1 MTKNHKILICVAIL
15 AVFSLTVAF
24 AVNGGK
30 TSEKPSSATCT
41 ISDKC
46 GLKAKGMCDGNK
58 AACPKTAKKK
68 AASGVCVKDICSDP
82 CYLEAGGL
90 CHLKAEGLCD
100 GNKAA
105 CPILAKKA
113 AGCCKDGCDCCGGC
127 EDGTCI
133 CEDCRCCVKAAGC
146 CKDGCDCCGGCE
158 DGTCICEDCRCCVKA
173 ACDCCKDGTCT
184 CEDCQCDN
192 CCCMQ

>member
-1 MTKNHKILICVAIL
+1 MTKNHKILICVAVL
-15 AVFSLTVAF
+15 ALFSLTVAF

-30 TSEKPSSATCT
+30 TAEKVSSGTCSS
-41 ISDKC
+41 INKC
-46 GLKAKGMCDGNK
+46 GMKVKGLCDGDK
-58 AACPKTAKKK
+58 AACPKMAKKK
-68 AASGVCVKDICSDP
+68 ASSSPCVKDICSDP
-82 CYLEAGGL
+82 

-105 CPILAKKA
+105 CPLLTKKV

-127 EDGTCI
+127 EDGTCT
-133 CEDCRCCVKAAGC
+133 CADCQ
-146 CKDGCDCCGGCE
+146 
-158 DGTCICEDCRCCVKA
+158 CCVKA